1 MFRDFFKC
9 LNPGGRGALTPAAG
23 SPVRLSG
30 ATQVGAPHTGS
41 GDTRRS
47 TGTWLPGSPPAQGPC
62 TVVGAAAWP
71 SPRRDPCHP
80 QPSLFSATCARRQP
94 RSCPRR
100 DNGDREWAPV
110 TPLGGSGGIGDG
122 SGEVATGARTL
133 SLPFA
138 ALCATPDSTS
148 EEQQE
153 LGVSAN
159 AEKDAPS
166 SLCRERDQPLPP
178 PPTRGPGSP
187 VTIGETQQ
195 VFQEII

>member
-1 MFRDFFKC
+1 M
-9 LNPGGRGALTPAAG
+9 GA
-23 SPVRLSG
+23 S
-30 ATQVGAPHTGS
+30 
-41 GDTRRS
+41 DT
-47 TGTWLPGSPPAQGPC
+47 A
-62 TVVGAAAWP
+62 
-71 SPRRDPCHP
+71 
-80 QPSLFSATCARRQP
+80 
-94 RSCPRR
+94 
-100 DNGDREWAPV
+100 
-110 TPLGGSGGIGDG
+110 GGSGGIGDG

-166 SLCRERDQPLPP
+166 SLCRERDQPLLP
-178 PPTRGPGSP
+178 PPTRGPGP
-187 VTIGETQQ
+187 LVTIGETQQ